1 MKLSQAGGSRMTI
14 PYNESGQRAFEVFYK
29 VAAKLYAGAQ
39 AATNEYIKQ
48 YYPQSCTLAEHHAD
62 GKYHRTIQT
71 QDGESRTISYDYRS
85 KAIKLS

>member
-1 MKLSQAGGSRMTI
+1 MTI

-39 AATNEYIKQ
+39 AATNEYINQ

-62 GKYHRTIQT
+62 GN
-71 QDGESRTISYDYRS
+71 
-85 KAIKLS
+85 KL